1 MTGDIW
7 VRRVRLWAGL
17 ILFAY
22 VTTHL
27 INHMLG
33 LVSLDA
39 MERGREP
46 FLAAWRNPL
55 GTVLLYGAL
64 VLHPALALWGVYKRR
79 SLRLRRWEAAQLLL
93 GLSVPAL
100 LAIHIVGTRGAH
112 ELVGIE
118 DTYTYVL
125 LAQWVFAPY
134 NAVLQTLAVLAAWI
148 HGCIGLH
155 YWLRLKRWYP
165 HAAPMLYA
173 LALLIPVLSLLG
185 FATAGREVI
194 ALAGDPAWLT
204 GALERAQV
212 TEAARAADFWPVVY
226 GIWGAVAGSVALVLG
241 ARQVRHWTARRRG
254 YVRLRYPGGR
264 TVDVEPGTSVL
275 EASRAADIP
284 HASVCGGRGRCSTCR
299 VRVGAGENA
308 LPEPS
313 ADERRVLRRVG
324 APPNVRLACQVRP
337 HVDLEVH
344 PLLPPNAGP
353 RDARARPSYLA
364 GTEKDIAVL
373 FADLRAFTRF
383 SEQKLPY
390 DVVFV
395 LNRYFH
401 AMGLAVHEAGGHLD
415 KFIGDGVMA
424 LFGISG
430 APADGARAALDAAS
444 KMAER
449 LQELNEALAHD
460 LDEPLR
466 IGIGIHAGPAII
478 GEMGYDHATSLTA
491 VGDTVNTASRL
502 EALTKELGTQLV
514 FSDAVAQMAG
524 LRPVNAE
531 PHEVHVRGR
540 RDRIAVWAAHDAAA
554 LETIP
559 QTRTPTSGERRE
571 AEAES

>member
-1 MTGDIW
+1 MTGDNW

-17 ILFAY
+17 VLFVY

-39 MERGREP
+39 MERAREP
-46 FLAAWRNPL
+46 FLAAWRSPV
-55 GTVLLYGAL
+55 GTALLYGAL
-64 VLHPALALWGVYKRR
+64 VIHPVLALWGVYKRR
-79 SLRLRRWEAAQLLL
+79 SLRLRGWEAAQLLL

-118 DTYTYVL
+118 DTYAYVL
-125 LAQWVFAPY
+125 LAQWLFAPY
-134 NAVLQTLAVLAAWI
+134 NAVLQTLAVLAAWV

-155 YWLRLKRWYP
+155 YWLRLQGWYP

-173 LALLIPVLSLLG
+173 LALLVPVISLLG

-194 ALAGDPAWLT
+194 ALAEDPAWLN
-204 GALERAQV
+204 AAMARAQV
-212 TEAARAADFWPVVY
+212 TEAARAANLWPVVY
-226 GIWGAVAGSVALVLG
+226 GIWGAVAGGVALVLG
-241 ARQVRHWTARRRG
+241 ARQARHWMARRRG

-264 TVDVEPGTSVL
+264 TVEIEPGTNVL
-275 EASRAADIP
+275 EASREAGIP

-299 VRVGAGENA
+299 VRVGDGADA

-313 ADERRVLRRVG
+313 PDEQRVLQRVG
-324 APPNVRLACQVRP
+324 APPNVRLACQIRP
-337 HVDLEVH
+337 HADLEVH

-353 RDARARPSYLA
+353 RDARTRPSYLA

-430 APADGARAALDAAS
+430 APDDGAQAALKAAS

-460 LDEPLR
+460 LNEPLR

-502 EALTKELGTQLV
+502 EALTKELGVQLV

-524 LRPVNAE
+524 LRPLNAE
-531 PHEVHVRGR
+531 RRDVQVRGR
-540 RDRIAVWAAHDAAA
+540 RDRIAVWAVHDAAA
-554 LETIP
+554 LETMP
-559 QTRTPTSGERRE
+559 ETRSFPSRARRE

>member
-17 ILFAY
+17 VLFAY

-33 LVSLDA
+33 LVSLEA

-46 FLAAWRNPL
+46 FLAAWRNPI
-55 GTVLLYGAL
+55 GTALLYGAL
-64 VLHPALALWGVYKRR
+64 VAHPALALWGVYKRR
-79 SLRLRRWEAAQLLL
+79 SLRLRGWEAAQLLL

-112 ELVGIE
+112 ELLGIE
-118 DTYTYVL
+118 DGYAYVL

-165 HAAPMLYA
+165 HAGPVLYA
-173 LALLIPVLSLLG
+173 LALLVPVISLLG

-194 ALAGDPAWLT
+194 ALAQDPAWLD
-204 GALERAQV
+204 AAMARAQV
-212 TEAARAADFWPVVY
+212 TKAARSADLWPVVY
-226 GIWGAVAGSVALVLG
+226 GIWGTVGGAVLLVLG
-241 ARQVRHWTARRRG
+241 ARLLRHWLARRRG

-264 TVDVEPGTSVL
+264 TVEVEPGTSVL
-275 EASRAADIP
+275 EASREAGIP

-299 VRVGAGENA
+299 VRVGDGAGA

-313 ADERRVLRRVG
+313 HDEQRVLQRVG
-324 APPNVRLACQVRP
+324 APPNVRLACQLRP
-337 HVDLEVH
+337 DAALEVH

-353 RDARARPSYLA
+353 RDARTRPGYLA

-401 AMGLAVHEAGGHLD
+401 AMGLAVQDAGGHLD

-430 APADGARAALDAAS
+430 PPADGAQAAIDAAS

-502 EALTKELGTQLV
+502 EALTKELGAQLV
-514 FSDAVAQMAG
+514 FSEAVSSMAG
-524 LRPVNAE
+524 LRPINAE
-531 PHEVHVRGR
+531 RHEVQLRGR
-540 RDRIAVWAAHDAAA
+540 RDRIAVWAVHDAAA
-554 LETIP
+554 LETMP
-559 QTRTPTSGERRE
+559 QTRSFPSRE
-571 AEAES
+571 ARGSDAET